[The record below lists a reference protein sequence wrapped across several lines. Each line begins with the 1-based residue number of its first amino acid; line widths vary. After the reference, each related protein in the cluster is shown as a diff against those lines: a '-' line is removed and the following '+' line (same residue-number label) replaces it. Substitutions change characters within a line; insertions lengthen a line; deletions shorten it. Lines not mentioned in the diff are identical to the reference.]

1 MQHQD
6 LQILAY
12 FISID
17 SKFNADH
24 FLLKDI

>member
-12 FISID
+12 FISTD